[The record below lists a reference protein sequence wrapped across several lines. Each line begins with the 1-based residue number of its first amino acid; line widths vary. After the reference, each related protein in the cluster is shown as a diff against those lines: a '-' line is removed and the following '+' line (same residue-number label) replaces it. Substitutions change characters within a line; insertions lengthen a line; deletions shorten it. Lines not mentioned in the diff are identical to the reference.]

1 MSKARK
7 VFLSNTIVDLIKETP
22 LESRIRISCWFAL
35 NNMIHD
41 SGAREESVWDETNP
55 IDIKLMELLED
66 KTEELTKKIM
76 EDIKEWEEDGKP
88 I

>member
-7 VFLSNTIVDLIKETP
+7 VLSNTIVDLIKETP
-22 LESRIRISCWFAL
+22 LETRIKISCWFAL

-41 SGAREESVWDETNP
+41 SGAREEAAWDETNP

-76 EDIKEWEEDGKP
+76 ENIKEWEQDGKP
-88 I
+88 E

>member
-1 MSKARK
+1 MAKPRK
-7 VFLSNTIVDLIKETP
+7 SLLSDKIIELLKETP

-41 SGAREESVWDETNP
+41 SGAREESMWDETNP
-55 IDIKLMELLED
+55 KDVEIMELLED

-76 EDIKEWEEDGKP
+76 ENIKEWEEDGKP
-88 I
+88 E

>member
-1 MSKARK
+1 MAKARK
-7 VFLSNTIVDLIKETP
+7 ILSNTIVDLIKETP

-55 IDIKLMELLED
+55 TDVKLMELLED
-66 KTEELTKKIM
+66 KTEELTERILRN
-76 EDIKEWEEDGKP
+76 IKEWEEDGKP

>member
-7 VFLSNTIVDLIKETP
+7 VLSNTIVDLIKETP
-22 LESRIRISCWFAL
+22 LESRVRISCWFAL

-55 IDIKLMELLED
+55 VDVKLMELLED

-76 EDIKEWEEDGKP
+76 ENIKEWEEDGQP

>member
-7 VFLSNTIVDLIKETP
+7 YSLSDKITELLKETP

-41 SGAREESVWDETNP
+41 SGAREESMWDETNP
-55 IDIKLMELLED
+55 KDVEIMELLED

-76 EDIKEWEEDGKP
+76 ENIKEWEEDGKP
-88 I
+88 E

>member
-7 VFLSNTIVDLIKETP
+7 VLSNTIVDLIKETP

-41 SGAREESVWDETNP
+41 SGARKESVWDETNP

-66 KTEELTKKIM
+66 KTEELTRKIM
-76 EDIKEWEEDGKP
+76 ENIKEWEEDGKP
-88 I
+88 D

>member
-7 VFLSNTIVDLIKETP
+7 YSLSDKITELLKETP

-35 NNMIHD
+35 NDMIHD
-41 SGAREESVWDETNP
+41 SGARKESMWDETNP
-55 IDIKLMELLED
+55 KDIEMMELLEN

-76 EDIKEWEEDGKP
+76 EDIIEWEEDGKP
-88 I
+88 E

>member
-7 VFLSNTIVDLIKETP
+7 VLSNTIVELIKETP
-22 LESRIRISCWFAL
+22 LESRVRISCWFAL

-55 IDIKLMELLED
+55 VDIKLMELLED